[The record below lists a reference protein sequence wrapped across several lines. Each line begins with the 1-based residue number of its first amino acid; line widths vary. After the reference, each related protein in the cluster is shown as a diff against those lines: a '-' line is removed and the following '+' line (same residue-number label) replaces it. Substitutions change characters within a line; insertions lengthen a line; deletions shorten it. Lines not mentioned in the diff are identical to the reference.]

1 MADPIAEQPPPSEA
15 NEEEEIEDERLAD
28 VAVGGKESKLTN
40 QRLDL
45 SSQCD
50 TPTNPLLKSPSVRGP
65 MIKHKSA
72 QPRSQQREVNR
83 RDQKKGLNP
92 RRPLYTGTLAQSSED
107 ITILPPTP
115 RLTERS
121 KFTMEEIQE
130 ILGVLQEVSN
140 GRLEITQKKFEEVLR
155 RLEQKGFSSLK
166 NMSLQSRMFE
176 LFDADGNRSLDAR
189 ELIAGLSLICKGTP
203 EERLKLTFDLY
214 DADGSGTLNRAEL
227 FQGLKSAH
235 EHAVAL
241 SKDKEGAKTESRR
254 NAMSKIKDC
263 VDDIMRAFD
272 VDGNSTIDFEEFKS
286 WGMRSPFLHL
296 GSEDDGYLTMGEMKG
311 KSVLQGL
318 KTLNVRVISGDT
330 FNDNKEGKFR
340 CTFLCSKVLGAEGH
354 VMSAEERK
362 ELKGKVQTPCFA
374 GVEVGT
380 LPTLSIA
387 IDEEESD
394 GLFIEILSVGV
405 DDEESHVGDTFVHWS
420 FVEGNLGKIREVPVN
435 ATHPGQ
441 APW

>member
-1 MADPIAEQPPPSEA
+1 MADPDEDQTPPSEEKKE
-15 NEEEEIEDERLAD
+15 NEEKEEDSEEITLDEERLND
-28 VAVGGKESKLTN
+28 VAIGIKESKLSN

-45 SSQCD
+45 SSSSD

-65 MIKHKSA
+65 MIKHKTA
-72 QPRSQQREVNR
+72 APRSQQREVNR

-130 ILGVLQEVSN
+130 ILGVLQEVSQ

-155 RLEQKGFSSLK
+155 RLELKGFSSLK
-166 NMSLQSRMFE
+166 NTALQSRMFE

-189 ELIAGLSLICKGTP
+189 ELIAGLSLVCKGTP

-241 SKDKEGAKTESRR
+241 SKGKEGGKTEDRR

-263 VDDIMRAFD
+263 VDDIMRTFD
-272 VDGNSTIDFEEFKS
+272 VDGNSTIDFEEVFFFFFFFFFHS
-286 WGMRSPFLHL
+286 FQIDSFFFHIDSFFVCFFVCLLVFLFFT
-296 GSEDDGYLTMGEMKG
+296 S
-311 KSVLQGL
+311 
-318 KTLNVRVISGDT
+318 
-330 FNDNKEGKFR
+330 
-340 CTFLCSKVLGAEGH
+340 
-354 VMSAEERK
+354 
-362 ELKGKVQTPCFA
+362 
-374 GVEVGT
+374 
-380 LPTLSIA
+380 TLSHRLFRTDA
-387 IDEEESD
+387 FASTLLHQLFCIDS
-394 GLFIEILSVGV
+394 FTSTLS
-405 DDEESHVGDTFVHWS
+405 FFFS
-420 FVEGNLGKIREVPVN
+420 FSLL
-435 ATHPGQ
+435 
-441 APW
+441 